1 MTGIAI
7 PPIHPGTAES
17 GPLWPGIVAAVVLLV
32 VIGLAVWTYMRTRPT
47 QEMRRADDAH
57 YLEAA

>member
-7 PPIHPGTAES
+7 PPIHPGTAEG

-32 VIGLAVWTYMRTRPT
+32 IVGLAVWTYVRTRPT
-47 QEMRRADDAH
+47 REVRPVGDVH
-57 YLEAA
+57 YPEAA

>member
-7 PPIHPGTAES
+7 PPIHPGTAEG
-17 GPLWPGIVAAVVLLV
+17 GPLWPGIVAAVVLV
-32 VIGLAVWTYMRTRPT
+32 VVVGLAVWTYLRTRPT
-47 QEMRRADDAH
+47 HEVRPAEDAH